1 MVSCMLPENIRL
13 LGQIKNLI
21 SHSTTGNRSIT
32 YVSAPHIPR
41 RRCEGASGNTVCTG
55 FAAKPRNWELGGSI
69 SFMQTCFLPW
79 KQTRLFPS
87 RLLSADT
94 DLLVALAK
102 SGQDLAFFA
111 GTLRAHGL
119 WWNATSKV
127 LWCVILIIQLAA
139 IYWASSCCKHSICT
153 QCSLIC
159 IPLTTP
165 VQCMTAS
172 AAAAAKLLQ
181 SCPTLCDSIDS
192 SPPGST
198 ILGFSRQEHWSGL
211 PFPSPMHESEK
222 WKRSRSVVSDSHDPM
237 DCSPPGSSTHG
248 IFQARVLEWGAIAC
262 KLTCKELKQ
271 HYLH

>member
-21 SHSTTGNRSIT
+21 SHSTIGNKSVT

-79 KQTRLFPS
+79 KQTRLFSS

-119 WWNATSKV
+119 WWNATPKI

-139 IYWASSCCKHSICT
+139 IYWASPCSKHSIYT

-159 IPLTTP
+159 ILVTTP
-165 VQCMTAS
+165 VQCMTI
-172 AAAAAKLLQ
+172 
-181 SCPTLCDSIDS
+181 CC
-192 SPPGST
+192 
-198 ILGFSRQEHWSGL
+198 
-211 PFPSPMHESEK
+211 
-222 WKRSRSVVSDSHDPM
+222 
-237 DCSPPGSSTHG
+237 C
-248 IFQARVLEWGAIAC
+248 C
-262 KLTCKELKQ
+262 C
-271 HYLH
+271 